1 MHQLRCWAAEASTR
15 GCATVCDPAALRGT
29 QPRHCTPGL
38 PATAVRERHRQ
49 HPKRPLVTCRPW
61 FSRLGAHVRLE
72 FRAGACTRLQGPRSD
87 GQRGTRLAAL
97 QITVC
102 RLQFAGRRPRSKL
115 KFTEKKRGGLQITV
129 CSLPVAGRRPR
140 SKLHFHRYICI
151 FCALHAHASLTAG
164 CKSTV
169 QGASR
174 STTNPLNSHLPLA
187 GFRVA
192 AKGCLY

>member
-1 MHQLRCWAAEASTR
+1 MKGRPPEQSTSP
-15 GCATVCDPAALRGT
+15 PAAG
-29 QPRHCTPGL
+29 
-38 PATAVRERHRQ
+38 EQ
-49 HPKRPLVTCRPW
+49 HVKK
-61 FSRLGAHVRLE
+61 
-72 FRAGACTRLQGPRSD
+72 
-87 GQRGTRLAAL
+87 
-97 QITVC
+97 
-102 RLQFAGRRPRSKL
+102 RRPRRR
-115 KFTEKKRGGLQITV
+115 EDPCERVDCQQHACMVCGRGWCSESASCRGSRWRSGGCRSTRFQVADSVSYVRIGEDDTLFPWARSGRGTHRPAAGCAGIGRSSGLPITV

-140 SKLHFHRYICI
+140 SKLHFHRYLCI
-151 FCALHAHASLTAG
+151 FCALHAHASLASG